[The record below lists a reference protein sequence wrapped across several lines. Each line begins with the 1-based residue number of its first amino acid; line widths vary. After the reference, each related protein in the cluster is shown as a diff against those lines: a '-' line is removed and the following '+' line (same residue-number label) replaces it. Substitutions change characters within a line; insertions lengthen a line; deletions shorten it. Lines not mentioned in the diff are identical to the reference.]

1 VAAAGWKLQKAAAK
15 GGKAV
20 EPERLSARDE
30 RVSRMG
36 QEQDEGVEEEDEG
49 RRGPMEAADRGAT
62 EATADEGRQ
71 ESEPKKYRIPK
82 KGREQ
87 GEEAAL
93 LAGGRNRRVEDVETS
108 DTGGKSPR
116 GDEAEE
122 LLGFDEERDGIGD
135 VVPSDDEVMLGQ
147 D

>member
-1 VAAAGWKLQKAAAK
+1 
-15 GGKAV
+15 
-20 EPERLSARDE
+20 
-30 RVSRMG
+30 M
-36 QEQDEGVEEEDEG
+36 
-49 RRGPMEAADRGAT
+49 
-62 EATADEGRQ
+62 
-71 ESEPKKYRIPK
+71 
-82 KGREQ
+82 

-93 LAGGRNRRVEDVETS
+93 LAGGRKRRVEEKETS
-108 DTGGKSPR
+108 GTRGKSPR